1 MGILSKHVNKLRDSV
16 VSILV
21 NKTLGFNSKI
31 LEIDN
36 SLDFSPDIIYF
47 LNKDKPQLFLPTTR
61 GWHFLSHHTV
71 FPDRQTRV

>member
-31 LEIDN
+31 LEII
-36 SLDFSPDIIYF
+36 P
-47 LNKDKPQLFLPTTR
+47 
-61 GWHFLSHHTV
+61 
-71 FPDRQTRV
+71 